1 MPAYNDYLFLMC
13 SVIAAHLPDPTNV
26 VATAVQCE
34 NLNGATSLCLIIEAL
49 VCVSWFGWY
58 TCRMH
63 AIYPHTPRLSHFFMF
78 FFFSL
83 NTCFKIL
90 QLGCWLLLCFSPSLL
105 SFSSA
110 SLSLPCKSWV
120 IYLWHELDVSVR
132 QARRHFI
139 SPKVAGYRFHYL
151 LILWFLRELLSGAGT
166 DAAFVPC
173 AKDSNLIS
181 CCAPLNYL
189 SNNAN
194 WCDVQIPI

>member
-1 MPAYNDYLFLMC
+1 MNINLDIIPEILSTLPTPSEVILCNEYFICLFCSTANLCPWNVLTTNEQCQMPAYNDYLFLMC

-26 VATAVQCE
+26 VATAVQCV

-90 QLGCWLLLCFSPSLL
+90 QSGCWLLLCFSPSLSPLIFFCL
-105 SFSSA
+105 S
-110 SLSLPCKSWV
+110 
-120 IYLWHELDVSVR
+120 
-132 QARRHFI
+132 I
-139 SPKVAGYRFHYL
+139 SPM
-151 LILWFLRELLSGAGT
+151 
-166 DAAFVPC
+166 
-173 AKDSNLIS
+173 
-181 CCAPLNYL
+181 
-189 SNNAN
+189 
-194 WCDVQIPI
+194 